1 MTWIIAIMSIAGVV
15 LNIYKNKYC
24 FVIWMITNF
33 SWMII
38 DFYKGIYSQAFLFLI
53 YFILAVYG
61 FIKWIMD
68 GKKKEIL

>member
-1 MTWIIAIMSIAGVV
+1 MSWIVALISIVGII

-24 FVIWMITNF
+24 FAIWMVTNF

-53 YFILAVYG
+53 YFILAIYG
-61 FIKWIMD
+61 FVKWIID
-68 GKKKEIL
+68 NKKVT